1 METFMRKYSIW
12 LTSTLG
18 ILAVVYLFFT
28 WNTTSMLAKLPI
40 IYIVALAVHEIEELK
55 LPGGFVELV
64 THMTGIEIKNIG
76 VAKFGLFVFTLWAT
90 IIPALT
96 ADYIWPVMSTML
108 IGIIEIFA
116 HLAAAR
122 VNKKHFYSPGM
133 ITAVFVQFPVAVYGF
148 YYLISNGWVRGIY
161 WLYAALFLLVP
172 LFGLQA
178 MIVKSNGQKYSEFMN
193 NARKAMFTKNAIE
206 SN

>member
-1 METFMRKYSIW
+1 MEKFMRKYSFL
-12 LTSTLG
+12 LTSVLG
-18 ILAVVYLFFT
+18 IAAIIILIAT
-28 WNTTSMLAKLPI
+28 WNTLPTITKLPLM
-40 IYIVALAVHEIEELK
+40 YIAALAIHEIEELK

-64 THMTGIEIKNIG
+64 TNMTGVEIKNIG
-76 VAKFGLFVFTLWAT
+76 AAKFGLLIFTLWAT

-96 ADYIWPVMSTML
+96 SNLIWTVMSTMM

-122 VNKKHFYSPGM
+122 VNKKRFYSPGL
-133 ITAVFVQFPVAVYGF
+133 ITAVFVQFPLAVYGF
-148 YYLISNGWVRGIY
+148 YYMISNQMVQGIY

-178 MIVKSNGQKYSEFMN
+178 AIVKSNGQKYSEFLS
-193 NARKAMFTKNAIE
+193 NARKAMFSK
-206 SN
+206 S